1 MTAILYGIIE
11 WRIGHRSLSF
21 PKSLSELLAWARRR
35 SISHLLLH
43 QLVLAAAV
51 ALGGAVVILLA
62 GTELLSWYWILLVAA
77 VSLGAG
83 LFLLRRRIPSSYA
96 VAQRIDAR
104 LKLADTISTAAYFE
118 APSDPL
124 PADPRICES
133 QRRQAEKVAKTVDL
147 GRALPLLR
155 PHALY
160 PACGLLLAAC
170 GIFLLRYAVLGT
182 FDPSKSLIKT
192 AYDTF
197 FRSPS
202 QQAKLGN
209 LPRDPTQLGND
220 PDADGALTK
229 DADFAGDPSTQSDEP
244 ADAQVQPNS
253 KADSKDGQGK
263 KDDAASPDNPENSKN
278 PDKSNDGKQ
287 SGNQNGKQ
295 DPSMMDKVREA
306 LSDML
311 NKMKPQPSES
321 AQNQNQKGDAQSQQQ
336 DKQQG
341 QPQDKTPG
349 DNADAQSDNQQSSDG
364 ESQGNSND
372 AKNSQDQQ
380 RGIGSEEGDKSAR
393 DAAALKAMGKISEL
407 LGKRAQNVSGTV
419 MVEVGS
425 TKQQLKTAI
434 EQRQA
439 THSEAGSEIHRDEVP
454 AIYEQFVQQYFE
466 QIRKIPAKPASA
478 TAAGKNDQ

>member
-1 MTAILYGIIE
+1 M
-11 WRIGHRSLSF
+11 
-21 PKSLSELLAWARRR
+21 
-35 SISHLLLH
+35 LH
-43 QLVLAAAV
+43 QLVLTVSV

-62 GTELLSWYWILLVAA
+62 GTEFLSWYWILLVAA

-83 LFLLRRRIPSSYA
+83 LFLMRKRIPSSYT

-104 LKLADTISTAAYFE
+104 LKLADTISTAAYFD
-118 APSDPL
+118 APLDPS
-124 PADPRICES
+124 ADPRICES
-133 QRRQAEKVAKTVDL
+133 QRRQAEKVATTVDVR
-147 GRALPLLR
+147 RALPLLR
-155 PHALY
+155 PPALY

-182 FDPSKSLIKT
+182 FDPSKSLVKT

-197 FRSPS
+197 FNSPS

-220 PDADGALTK
+220 PDADGDLTK
-229 DADFAGDPSTQSDEP
+229 DADFAGDPSTQSD
-244 ADAQVQPNS
+244 DAAEAQAQTNA
-253 KADSKDGQGK
+253 KADGKDGEGK
-263 KDDAASPDNPENSKN
+263 KDDASSSDNPENSKN
-278 PDKSNDGKQ
+278 PDKANDGKQ

-311 NKMKPQPSES
+311 NKMKSQPNES
-321 AQNQNQKGDAQSQQQ
+321 AQNQNQKGDAQSQKQ

-341 QPQDKTPG
+341 QPQDKNPG

-364 ESQGNSND
+364 ESQGNSTD

-380 RGIGSEEGDKSAR
+380 RGIGSEEGDKTAR
-393 DAAALKAMGKISEL
+393 DAAALRAMGKISEL

-454 AIYEQFVQQYFE
+454 VIYEQFVQQYFE
-466 QIRKIPAKPASA
+466 QIRKMPAKPSSA
-478 TAAGKNDQ
+478 KAAEKADQ

>member
-1 MTAILYGIIE
+1 
-11 WRIGHRSLSF
+11 
-21 PKSLSELLAWARRR
+21 
-35 SISHLLLH
+35 LLLH
-43 QLVLAAAV
+43 QLVLALAV

-62 GTELLSWYWILLVAA
+62 GTEFLSWYWILLVVA
-77 VSLGAG
+77 VSLGTG
-83 LFLLRRRIPSSYA
+83 LFLLRTRVPSSYA

-104 LKLADTISTAAYFE
+104 LKLADTLSTAAYFA
-118 APSDPL
+118 APSDSL

-133 QRRQAEKVAKTVDL
+133 QRRQAEKVATTVDFKK
-147 GRALPLLR
+147 ALPLLR
-155 PHALY
+155 PPALY

-182 FDPSKSLIKT
+182 FDPSKSLVKT

-209 LPRDPTQLGND
+209 LPRDPAQLGND
-220 PDADGALTK
+220 QNADSDLTK
-229 DADFAGDPSTQSDEP
+229 DADFAGDPSTQADEA
-244 ADAQVQPNS
+244 ADTQAQPNS
-253 KADSKDGQGK
+253 KADGKDGQGK
-263 KDDAASPDNPENSKN
+263 KDDASSADNPENRDN

-287 SGNQNGKQ
+287 SGNQNAKQ

-311 NKMKPQPSES
+311 NKMKSQPNES
-321 AQNQNQKGDAQSQQQ
+321 AQNQNQKGDAQSQKQ
-336 DKQQG
+336 DKQEG
-341 QPQDKTPG
+341 PPQDKNPG

-364 ESQGNSND
+364 ESQGNSAD

-380 RGIGSEEGDKSAR
+380 RGIGSEEGDKTAR
-393 DAAALKAMGKISEL
+393 DAAAIKAMGKISEL

-439 THSEAGSEIHRDEVP
+439 SHSEAGSEIHRDEIPV
-454 AIYEQFVQQYFE
+454 IYEQFVQQYFE
-466 QIRKIPAKPASA
+466 QVRKMPAKPPSA
-478 TAAGKNDQ
+478 KAAEKVDQ

>member
-1 MTAILYGIIE
+1 
-11 WRIGHRSLSF
+11 
-21 PKSLSELLAWARRR
+21 LL
-35 SISHLLLH
+35 IH
-43 QLVLAAAV
+43 QLVLAVAV

-62 GTELLSWYWILLVAA
+62 GTEFLSWYWILLVVA

-83 LFLLRRRIPSSYA
+83 LFLLRKRIPSSYA

-104 LKLADTISTAAYFE
+104 LKLADTISTAAYFD

-133 QRRQAEKVAKTVDL
+133 QRRQAEKVATTVDVR
-147 GRALPLLR
+147 RALPLLR
-155 PHALY
+155 PPALY

-182 FDPSKSLIKT
+182 FDPSKSLVKT

-197 FRSPS
+197 FSSPS

-209 LPRDPTQLGND
+209 LPRDPTQLGNE
-220 PDADGALTK
+220 PDADGDLTK
-229 DADFAGDPSTQSDEP
+229 DADFAGDPSSQSD
-244 ADAQVQPNS
+244 DAAEAQAQTNA
-253 KADSKDGQGK
+253 KADGKDGEGK
-263 KDDAASPDNPENSKN
+263 KDDASSSDNPENSKN
-278 PDKSNDGKQ
+278 PDKANDGKQ

-311 NKMKPQPSES
+311 NKMKSQPNES
-321 AQNQNQKGDAQSQQQ
+321 AQNQNQKGDAQSQKQ

-341 QPQDKTPG
+341 QPQDKNPG

-364 ESQGNSND
+364 ESQGNSTD

-380 RGIGSEEGDKSAR
+380 RGIGSEEGDKTAR
-393 DAAALKAMGKISEL
+393 DAAALRAMGKISEL

-454 AIYEQFVQQYFE
+454 VIYEQFVQQYFE
-466 QIRKIPAKPASA
+466 QIRKMPAKPSSA
-478 TAAGKNDQ
+478 KAAEKANQ

>member
-1 MTAILYGIIE
+1 M
-11 WRIGHRSLSF
+11 
-21 PKSLSELLAWARRR
+21 
-35 SISHLLLH
+35 
-43 QLVLAAAV
+43 AA

-62 GTELLSWYWILLVAA
+62 GTEFLSWYWILLVVA

-83 LFLLRRRIPSSYA
+83 LFLLRKRIPSSYA

-104 LKLADTISTAAYFE
+104 LKLADTISTAAYFD

-133 QRRQAEKVAKTVDL
+133 QRRQAEKVATTVDVR
-147 GRALPLLR
+147 RALPLLR
-155 PHALY
+155 PPALY

-182 FDPSKSLIKT
+182 FDPSKSLVKT

-197 FRSPS
+197 FSSPS

-220 PDADGALTK
+220 PDADGDLTK
-229 DADFAGDPSTQSDEP
+229 DADFAGDPSSQSD
-244 ADAQVQPNS
+244 DAAEAQAQTNA
-253 KADSKDGQGK
+253 KADGKDGEGK
-263 KDDAASPDNPENSKN
+263 KDDASSSDNPENSKN
-278 PDKSNDGKQ
+278 PDKANDGKQ

-311 NKMKPQPSES
+311 NKMKSQPNES
-321 AQNQNQKGDAQSQQQ
+321 AQNQNQKGDSQSQKQ

-341 QPQDKTPG
+341 QPQDKNPG

-364 ESQGNSND
+364 ESQGNSTD

-380 RGIGSEEGDKSAR
+380 RGIGSEEGDKTAR
-393 DAAALKAMGKISEL
+393 DAAALRAMGKISEL

-439 THSEAGSEIHRDEVP
+439 THGEAGSEIHRDEVP
-454 AIYEQFVQQYFE
+454 VIYEQFVQQYFE
-466 QIRKIPAKPASA
+466 QIRKMPAKPSSA
-478 TAAGKNDQ
+478 KATEKADQ

>member
-1 MTAILYGIIE
+1 M
-11 WRIGHRSLSF
+11 
-21 PKSLSELLAWARRR
+21 
-35 SISHLLLH
+35 LLH
-43 QLVLAAAV
+43 QLVLAVAA

-62 GTELLSWYWILLVAA
+62 GTEFLSWYWILLVVA
-77 VSLGAG
+77 VSMGAG
-83 LFLLRRRIPSSYA
+83 LFLLRNRIPSSYA

-104 LKLADTISTAAYFE
+104 LKLADTISTAAYFD
-118 APSDPL
+118 APSDSL

-133 QRRQAEKVAKTVDL
+133 QRRQAEKVATTVDVR
-147 GRALPLLR
+147 RALPLLR
-155 PHALY
+155 PPALY

-182 FDPSKSLIKT
+182 FDPSKSLVKT

-197 FRSPS
+197 FSSPS

-220 PDADGALTK
+220 PDADGDLTK
-229 DADFAGDPSTQSDEP
+229 DADFAGDPSSQS
-244 ADAQVQPNS
+244 
-253 KADSKDGQGK
+253 
-263 KDDAASPDNPENSKN
+263 DDAAEAQAQTNAKADGKDGEGKKEDASSSDNPENSKN
-278 PDKSNDGKQ
+278 PDKANDGKQ

-311 NKMKPQPSES
+311 NKMKSQPNES
-321 AQNQNQKGDAQSQQQ
+321 AQNQNQKGDSQSQKQ

-341 QPQDKTPG
+341 QPQDKNPG

-364 ESQGNSND
+364 ESQGNSTD

-380 RGIGSEEGDKSAR
+380 RGIGSEEGDKTAR

-439 THSEAGSEIHRDEVP
+439 THGEAGSEIHRDEVP
-454 AIYEQFVQQYFE
+454 VIYEQFVQQYFE
-466 QIRKIPAKPASA
+466 QIRKMPSKPSAAK
-478 TAAGKNDQ
+478 AGEKADQ

>member
-1 MTAILYGIIE
+1 
-11 WRIGHRSLSF
+11 
-21 PKSLSELLAWARRR
+21 
-35 SISHLLLH
+35 LLLH
-43 QLVLAAAV
+43 QLVLALAA

-62 GTELLSWYWILLVAA
+62 GTEFLSWYWILLVVA

-83 LFLLRRRIPSSYA
+83 LFLLRKRIPSSYA

-104 LKLADTISTAAYFE
+104 LKLADTISTAAYFD

-133 QRRQAEKVAKTVDL
+133 QRRQAEKVATTVDVR
-147 GRALPLLR
+147 RALPLLR
-155 PHALY
+155 PPALY

-182 FDPSKSLIKT
+182 FDPSKSLVKT

-197 FRSPS
+197 FSSPS

-209 LPRDPTQLGND
+209 LPRDPNQLGND
-220 PDADGALTK
+220 PDADGDLTK
-229 DADFAGDPSTQSDEP
+229 DADFAGDPSTQADDAADTQAQP
-244 ADAQVQPNS
+244 NAKADA
-253 KADSKDGQGK
+253 KDGQSK
-263 KDDAASPDNPENSKN
+263 KDDASSSDNPENSKN
-278 PDKSNDGKQ
+278 PDKANDGKQ

-311 NKMKPQPSES
+311 NKMKSQPNES
-321 AQNQNQKGDAQSQQQ
+321 AQNQNQKGDSQSQKQ

-341 QPQDKTPG
+341 QPQDKNPG

-364 ESQGNSND
+364 ESQGNSTD

-380 RGIGSEEGDKSAR
+380 RGIGSEEGDKTAR

-454 AIYEQFVQQYFE
+454 VIYEQFVQQYFE
-466 QIRKIPAKPASA
+466 QIRKMPAKPSSA
-478 TAAGKNDQ
+478 KAAEKADQ

>member
-1 MTAILYGIIE
+1 
-11 WRIGHRSLSF
+11 
-21 PKSLSELLAWARRR
+21 
-35 SISHLLLH
+35 
-43 QLVLAAAV
+43 VLAVAA

-62 GTELLSWYWILLVAA
+62 GTEFLSWYWILLVVA

-83 LFLLRRRIPSSYA
+83 LFLLRKRIPSSYA

-104 LKLADTISTAAYFE
+104 LKLADTISTAAYFD

-133 QRRQAEKVAKTVDL
+133 QRRQAEKVATTVDVR
-147 GRALPLLR
+147 RALPLLR
-155 PHALY
+155 PPALY

-182 FDPSKSLIKT
+182 FDPSRSLVKT

-197 FRSPS
+197 FSSPS

-220 PDADGALTK
+220 PDADGDLTK
-229 DADFAGDPSTQSDEP
+229 DADFAGDPSTQADEA
-244 ADAQVQPNS
+244 ADTQVQPNS
-253 KADSKDGQGK
+253 KADGKDGQGK
-263 KDDAASPDNPENSKN
+263 KDDASSSDDPENSKN
-278 PDKSNDGKQ
+278 PDKANDGKQ

-311 NKMKPQPSES
+311 NKMKSQPNES
-321 AQNQNQKGDAQSQQQ
+321 AQNQNQKGDSQSQKQ

-341 QPQDKTPG
+341 QPQDKNPG

-364 ESQGNSND
+364 ESQGNSTD

-380 RGIGSEEGDKSAR
+380 RGIGSEEGDKTAR

-454 AIYEQFVQQYFE
+454 VIYEQFVQQYFE
-466 QIRKIPAKPASA
+466 QIRKMPAKPSSA
-478 TAAGKNDQ
+478 KAAEKADQ

>member
-1 MTAILYGIIE
+1 
-11 WRIGHRSLSF
+11 
-21 PKSLSELLAWARRR
+21 
-35 SISHLLLH
+35 
-43 QLVLAAAV
+43 VLAVAV

-62 GTELLSWYWILLVAA
+62 GTEFLSWYWILLVVA

-83 LFLLRRRIPSSYA
+83 LFLMRKRIPSTYT

-104 LKLADTISTAAYFE
+104 LKLADTLSTAAYFE
-118 APSDPL
+118 APSESL

-133 QRRQAEKVAKTVDL
+133 QRRQAEEVAKTVHL
-147 GRALPLLR
+147 RRALPLLR
-155 PHALY
+155 PPALY
-160 PACGLLLAAC
+160 AACGLLLAAC
-170 GIFLLRYAVLGT
+170 GLFLLRYAVLGT
-182 FDPSKSLIKT
+182 FDPSKSLVKT

-229 DADFAGDPSTQSDEP
+229 DADFAGDPSTEADEP
-244 ADAQVQPNS
+244 AEAQLQPNS
-253 KADSKDGQGK
+253 KADGKDGQSK
-263 KDDAASPDNPENSKN
+263 KEDASSSDNPEDSKN

-287 SGNQNGKQ
+287 SGNQGKQ

-311 NKMKPQPSES
+311 NKMKSQPSES
-321 AQNQNQKGDAQSQQQ
+321 AKNQNQKGDAQSQQQ

-341 QPQDKTPG
+341 QPQDKSPG

-364 ESQGNSND
+364 ESQGNSTD

-380 RGIGSEEGDKSAR
+380 RGIGSEEGDKTAR

-425 TKQQLKTAI
+425 TKQQLKTAV

-439 THSEAGSEIHRDEVP
+439 AHSEAGSEIHRDEVP
-454 AIYEQFVQQYFE
+454 VIYEQFVQQYFE
-466 QIRKIPAKPASA
+466 QIRKMPAKPSSA
-478 TAAGKNDQ
+478 KAADKADQ

>member
-1 MTAILYGIIE
+1 
-11 WRIGHRSLSF
+11 
-21 PKSLSELLAWARRR
+21 
-35 SISHLLLH
+35 LLLH
-43 QLVLAAAV
+43 QLVLAVAV

-62 GTELLSWYWILLVAA
+62 GTEFLSWYWILLVVA

-83 LFLLRRRIPSSYA
+83 LFLLRKRIPSSYA

-104 LKLADTISTAAYFE
+104 LKLADTLSTAAYFD

-133 QRRQAEKVAKTVDL
+133 QRRQAEKVAETVDL

-155 PHALY
+155 PRALY

-170 GIFLLRYAVLGT
+170 GIFWLRYAVLGT
-182 FDPSKSLIKT
+182 FDPGKSLIKT

-202 QQAKLGN
+202 QQAKLSN

-220 PDADGALTK
+220 PDADGDLTK
-229 DADFAGDPSTQSDEP
+229 DADFAGDPSTQADEAADTQAQP
-244 ADAQVQPNS
+244 NAKADA
-253 KADSKDGQGK
+253 KDGEGK
-263 KDDAASPDNPENSKN
+263 KDDASSADNPDNNKN
-278 PDKSNDGKQ
+278 PDKANDGKQ
-287 SGNQNGKQ
+287 SGNQNAKQ

-306 LSDML
+306 LSDMM
-311 NKMKPQPSES
+311 NKMKSQPNES
-321 AQNQNQKGDAQSQQQ
+321 AKNQNQKGDSQSQKQ

-341 QPQDKTPG
+341 QPQDKNPG

-364 ESQGNSND
+364 ESQGNSAD

-380 RGIGSEEGDKSAR
+380 RGIGSEEGDKTAR
-393 DAAALKAMGKISEL
+393 DAAAIKAMGKISEL
-407 LGKRAQNVSGTV
+407 LGKRAQSVSGTV

-439 THSEAGSEIHRDEVP
+439 THGEAGSEIHRDEVP
-454 AIYEQFVQQYFE
+454 VIYEQFVRQYFE
-466 QIRKIPAKPASA
+466 QIRKIPAKPSSA
-478 TAAGKNDQ
+478 KAAEKVDQ

>member
-1 MTAILYGIIE
+1 M
-11 WRIGHRSLSF
+11 
-21 PKSLSELLAWARRR
+21 
-35 SISHLLLH
+35 LLH

-62 GTELLSWYWILLVAA
+62 GTEFLSWYWILLVVA

-83 LFLLRRRIPSSYA
+83 LFLLRKRIPSAYA

-104 LKLADTISTAAYFE
+104 LKLADTLSTAAYFD

-133 QRRQAEKVAKTVDL
+133 QRRQAEKLATTVDFK
-147 GRALPLLR
+147 RALPLLR
-155 PHALY
+155 PPALY
-160 PACGLLLAAC
+160 PAFGLLLAAC
-170 GIFLLRYAVLGT
+170 GIFLLRFAVLGT
-182 FDPSKSLIKT
+182 FDPTKSLVKT

-209 LPRDPTQLGND
+209 LPRDPTQLGNV
-220 PDADGALTK
+220 PNADAGLTK
-229 DADFAGDPSTQSDEP
+229 DADFAGDPSTQADEA
-244 ADAQVQPNS
+244 ADTQAQPNS
-253 KADSKDGQGK
+253 KADGKDGQGK
-263 KDDAASPDNPENSKN
+263 KDDASSADNPENRDN

-311 NKMKPQPSES
+311 NKMKSQPNES
-321 AQNQNQKGDAQSQQQ
+321 AQNQNQKGDAQSQKQ

-341 QPQDKTPG
+341 QPQDKNPG

-364 ESQGNSND
+364 ESQGNSAD

-380 RGIGSEEGDKSAR
+380 RGIGSEEGDKTVR
-393 DAAALKAMGKISEL
+393 DAAAIKAMGKISEL

-439 THSEAGSEIHRDEVP
+439 THSEAGSEIHRDEIPV
-454 AIYEQFVQQYFE
+454 IYEQFVQQYFE
-466 QIRKIPAKPASA
+466 QIRKMPAKPPSA
-478 TAAGKNDQ
+478 KAAEKVDQ

>member
-1 MTAILYGIIE
+1 
-11 WRIGHRSLSF
+11 
-21 PKSLSELLAWARRR
+21 
-35 SISHLLLH
+35 LLLH

-62 GTELLSWYWILLVAA
+62 GTEFLSWYWILLVVA

-83 LFLLRRRIPSSYA
+83 LFLLRKRIPSAYA

-104 LKLADTISTAAYFE
+104 LKLADTLSTAAYFD

-133 QRRQAEKVAKTVDL
+133 QRRQAEKLATTVDFK
-147 GRALPLLR
+147 RALPLLR
-155 PHALY
+155 PPALY
-160 PACGLLLAAC
+160 PAFGLLLAAC
-170 GIFLLRYAVLGT
+170 GIFLLRFAVLGT
-182 FDPSKSLIKT
+182 FDPTKSLVKT

-209 LPRDPTQLGND
+209 LPRDPTQLGNV
-220 PDADGALTK
+220 PNADAGLTK
-229 DADFAGDPSTQSDEP
+229 DADFAGDPSTQADEA
-244 ADAQVQPNS
+244 ADTQAQPNS
-253 KADSKDGQGK
+253 KADGKDGQGK
-263 KDDAASPDNPENSKN
+263 KDDASSADNPENRDN

-311 NKMKPQPSES
+311 NKMKSQPNES
-321 AQNQNQKGDAQSQQQ
+321 AQNQNQKGDAQSQKQ

-341 QPQDKTPG
+341 QPQDKNPG

-364 ESQGNSND
+364 ESQGNSAD

-380 RGIGSEEGDKSAR
+380 RGIGSEEGDKTVR
-393 DAAALKAMGKISEL
+393 DAAAIKAMGKISEL

-439 THSEAGSEIHRDEVP
+439 THSEAGSEIHRDEIPV
-454 AIYEQFVQQYFE
+454 IYEQFVQQYFE
-466 QIRKIPAKPASA
+466 QVRKMPAKPPSA
-478 TAAGKNDQ
+478 KAAEKVDQ

>member
-1 MTAILYGIIE
+1 
-11 WRIGHRSLSF
+11 
-21 PKSLSELLAWARRR
+21 
-35 SISHLLLH
+35 LLLH
-43 QLVLAAAV
+43 QLVLAVAV

-62 GTELLSWYWILLVAA
+62 GTEFLSWYWILLVVA

-83 LFLLRRRIPSSYA
+83 LFLLRKHIPSSYA

-104 LKLADTISTAAYFE
+104 LKLADTLSTAAYFE

-133 QRRQAEKVAKTVDL
+133 QRRQAEKVATTVDV
-147 GRALPLLR
+147 GKALPLHR
-155 PHALY
+155 PRALY

-182 FDPSKSLIKT
+182 FDPSKSLVKT

-220 PDADGALTK
+220 PDADGDLTK
-229 DADFAGDPSTQSDEP
+229 DADFAGDPSTQSDDP
-244 ADAQVQPNS
+244 ADTQVQPNA
-253 KADSKDGQGK
+253 KADSKEGEGK
-263 KDDAASPDNPENSKN
+263 KDDAASSEDPDNRKN

-287 SGNQNGKQ
+287 AGNQNSKT

-306 LSDML
+306 LSEML
-311 NKMKPQPSES
+311 NKMKPQPSDS
-321 AQNQNQKGDAQSQQQ
+321 AQNQSQKGDPQSQQQ
-336 DKQQG
+336 RDKQQG
-341 QPQDKTPG
+341 QPQDKNPG
-349 DNADAQSDNQQSSDG
+349 DNADAQSDSQQSSDG
-364 ESQGNSND
+364 ESQGNSTD

-380 RGIGSEEGDKSAR
+380 RGIGSEEGDKALR
-393 DAAALKAMGKISEL
+393 DAAAIKAMGKISEL

-439 THSEAGSEIHRDEVP
+439 AHGEAGSEIHRDEVP
-454 AIYEQFVQQYFE
+454 VIYEQFVQQYFD
-466 QIRKIPAKPASA
+466 QIRKMPAQPASA
-478 TAAGKNDQ
+478 KAAEKADQ

>member
-1 MTAILYGIIE
+1 
-11 WRIGHRSLSF
+11 
-21 PKSLSELLAWARRR
+21 
-35 SISHLLLH
+35 LLLH
-43 QLVLAAAV
+43 QLVLAVAA

-62 GTELLSWYWILLVAA
+62 GSEFLSWYWILLVVAA
-77 VSLGAG
+77 SLGAG
-83 LFLLRRRIPSSYA
+83 LFLLRKRIPSRYA

-104 LKLADTISTAAYFE
+104 LKLADTISTAAYFD

-133 QRRQAEKVAKTVDL
+133 QRRQAEKVATTVDVR
-147 GRALPLLR
+147 RALPLLR
-155 PHALY
+155 PPALY

-182 FDPSKSLIKT
+182 FDPSKSLVKT

-197 FRSPS
+197 FSSPS

-220 PDADGALTK
+220 PDADGDLTK
-229 DADFAGDPSTQSDEP
+229 DADFAGDPSSQSD
-244 ADAQVQPNS
+244 DAAEAQAQTNA
-253 KADSKDGQGK
+253 KADGKDGEGK
-263 KDDAASPDNPENSKN
+263 KDDASASDNPENSKN
-278 PDKSNDGKQ
+278 PDKANDGKQ

-311 NKMKPQPSES
+311 NKMKSQPNES
-321 AQNQNQKGDAQSQQQ
+321 AQNQNQKGDSQSQKQ

-341 QPQDKTPG
+341 QPQDKNPG

-364 ESQGNSND
+364 ESQGNSTD

-380 RGIGSEEGDKSAR
+380 RGIGSEEGDKTAR
-393 DAAALKAMGKISEL
+393 DAAALRAMGKISEL

-454 AIYEQFVQQYFE
+454 VIYEQFVQQYFE
-466 QIRKIPAKPASA
+466 QIRKMPAKSSSA
-478 TAAGKNDQ
+478 KAAEKADQ

>member
-1 MTAILYGIIE
+1 
-11 WRIGHRSLSF
+11 
-21 PKSLSELLAWARRR
+21 
-35 SISHLLLH
+35 LLLH
-43 QLVLAAAV
+43 QLVLAVAV

-62 GTELLSWYWILLVAA
+62 GTEFLSWYWILLVVAA
-77 VSLGAG
+77 SLGAG
-83 LFLLRRRIPSSYA
+83 LFLLPRRIPSGYA

-104 LKLADTISTAAYFE
+104 LKLADTLSTAAYFE

-133 QRRQAEKVAKTVDL
+133 QRRQAEKVATTVDFK
-147 GRALPLLR
+147 RALPLLR
-155 PHALY
+155 PPALY

-182 FDPSKSLIKT
+182 FDPTKSLVKT

-220 PDADGALTK
+220 PDADGDLTK
-229 DADFAGDPSTQSDEP
+229 DADFAGDPSNQSDEP
-244 ADAQVQPNS
+244 ADAQAQANS
-253 KADSKDGQGK
+253 KADGKDSQGK
-263 KDDAASPDNPENSKN
+263 KDDASSADNPENREN

-287 SGNQNGKQ
+287 SGNQNAKQ

-311 NKMKPQPSES
+311 NKMKSQPSES
-321 AQNQNQKGDAQSQQQ
+321 PQNQNQKGDAQSQKQ

-341 QPQDKTPG
+341 QPQDKNPG

-364 ESQGNSND
+364 ESQGNSAD

-380 RGIGSEEGDKSAR
+380 RGIGSEEGDKTAR
-393 DAAALKAMGKISEL
+393 DAAAIKAMGKISEL

-425 TKQQLKTAI
+425 TKQQLKTAV

-439 THSEAGSEIHRDEVP
+439 THSEAGSEIHRDEIPV
-454 AIYEQFVQQYFE
+454 IYEQFVQQYFE
-466 QIRKIPAKPASA
+466 QIRKMPAKPPSA
-478 TAAGKNDQ
+478 KAAEKVDQ